1 LVTLLSIVGP
11 LAISSLY
18 FAYRVSFPG
27 LVWIAGAALYLLTVP
42 VLLRLP
48 ARAPAAANA

>member
-1 LVTLLSIVGP
+1 

-18 FAYRVSFPG
+18 FAYRASFPG
-27 LVWIAGAALYLLTVP
+27 LVWIAGAALYLITVP

-48 ARAPAAANA
+48 AKSHPAANA

>member
-1 LVTLLSIVGP
+1 

-18 FAYRVSFPG
+18 FAYRSSFPG
-27 LVWIAGAALYLLTVP
+27 LVWIAGAALYLITIP

-48 ARAPAAANA
+48 AKPQPAAIA

>member
-1 LVTLLSIVGP
+1 

-18 FAYRVSFPG
+18 FAYRASFPG
-27 LVWIAGAALYLLTVP
+27 LVWIAGAALYLITIP

-48 ARAPAAANA
+48 AKATPVANA

>member
-1 LVTLLSIVGP
+1 

-18 FAYRVSFPG
+18 FAYRASFPG
-27 LVWIAGAALYLLTVP
+27 LVWIAGAALYLITIP

-48 ARAPAAANA
+48 PKARPGASA